1 MELSLDNSL
10 MDDGF
15 NLGDS
20 DNNDLL
26 GVNGLFDQYLDDGCW
41 FLLLLGNSDLN
52 RNFLQDQFSSDNSL
66 LQDNSMNSNLDFD
79 VSNNLSSDDDQSFV
93 FNSLSVNCDLKMF
106 GDLFDHNSN
115 LLNSDSQSSDD
126 LN

>member
-10 MDDGF
+10 MDDGL

-26 GVNGLFDQYLDDGCW
+26 DVNGLFDQYPDDGSW

-52 RNFLQDQFSSDNSL
+52 SNLLQNQFSSDNSL
-66 LQDNSMNSNLDFD
+66 LQDNSMNFNLDFD
-79 VSNNLSSDDDQSFV
+79 VKNNLSSDDDQSFV
-93 FNSLSVNCDLKMF
+93 FNSLSVDCNLKML
-106 GDLFDHNSN
+106 GDLFNQNSN
-115 LLNSDSQSSDD
+115 LLNSDCQFSDD

>member
-1 MELSLDNSL
+1 MELSLNNSL
-10 MDDGF
+10 VDDGL

-20 DNNDLL
+20 DNNNLL
-26 GVNGLFDQYLDDGCW
+26 GVNGLFDQFLDDDSW

-52 RNFLQDQFSSDNSL
+52 SDLLQDQFSSDNSL
-66 LQDNSMNSNLDFD
+66 LQDNSMNFNLDFD
-79 VSNNLSSDDDQSFV
+79 VSNNLSSDDDQSSV
-93 FNSLSVNCDLKMF
+93 FNSLFVNCNLKML
-106 GDLFDHNSN
+106 GDLFNQDSN